1 MISYKLSLVEPVQ
14 IWAAS
19 SFCTFNLCSQAEL
32 NGVPEAQSLG
42 VKTLED
48 YARETTTY
56 TFQKRRNTMKLDQLE
71 ISISKM
77 SEDELR
83 DFILENRRAQSRYK
97 ETMAIAK
104 PKRVTVSSAGVKT
117 KEEMLQQTLQS
128 IDPDVLKKIL
138 KDKGIL

>member
-1 MISYKLSLVEPVQ
+1 
-14 IWAAS
+14 
-19 SFCTFNLCSQAEL
+19 
-32 NGVPEAQSLG
+32 
-42 VKTLED
+42 
-48 YARETTTY
+48 
-56 TFQKRRNTMKLDQLE
+56 MKLDQLE

-83 DFILENRRAQSRYK
+83 DFILENRRAQARYK
-97 ETMAIAK
+97 ETMAVAK